1 MVLQASGDTGVFSCS
16 KPFSFAEKTPVSSSA
31 SEGFRGDWD
40 SGLSI
45 VQLLQSGSGGSSK
58 SAPAHPVSV
67 YPAPV
72 RLLLVLQ
79 CTLNVYFRSSE
90 AAVSHI

>member
-1 MVLQASGDTGVFSCS
+1 MVSPLDGSVGLWRHRVFSCS

-45 VQLLQSGSGGSSK
+45 IQLLQSCSGESSK

-72 RLLLVLQ
+72 CLLLVF
-79 CTLNVYFRSSE
+79 TMYFE
-90 AAVSHI
+90 CIFPQF